1 MKTLMQKLKRTLQS
15 EFPRINPDLI
25 KASIRLFS
33 GGLYDE
39 SFDEFYQRQ
48 THDLNLHTK
57 EEKDDYVFKVVL
69 DSARALCKKPATL
82 DKLKSLVE
90 EAVTEVKQ
98 GRSSKKR
105 TLPKSSPHP
114 SEESLSNQAM
124 FKKGKLNTNSYEPL
138 TQNKHVIKGR

>member
-1 MKTLMQKLKRTLQS
+1 MKPLMQKLKRTLQN

-39 SFDEFYQRQ
+39 SFDEFYQKQ
-48 THDLNLHTK
+48 TKDLDLHTK

-82 DKLKSLVE
+82 AKLKSLVE

-105 TLPKSSPHP
+105 TLPKSSPHL

-124 FKKGKLNTNSYEPL
+124 FKKSKLDTSSYEPL